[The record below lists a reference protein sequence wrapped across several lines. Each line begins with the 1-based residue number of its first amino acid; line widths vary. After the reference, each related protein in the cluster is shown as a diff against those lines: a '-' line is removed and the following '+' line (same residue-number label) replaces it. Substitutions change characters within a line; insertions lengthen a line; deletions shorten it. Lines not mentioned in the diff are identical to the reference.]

1 MHTKLNCQSRV
12 AAWGPQF
19 PVTEPTRRD
28 RFLLERTIRC
38 GFKLKAVFRSVSYPA
53 MVREPC
59 EILVRVVIFL
69 GGIMVMQFLVFAVI
83 KGVMNEM
90 FYMGFK

>member
-1 MHTKLNCQSRV
+1 
-12 AAWGPQF
+12 
-19 PVTEPTRRD
+19 
-28 RFLLERTIRC
+28 
-38 GFKLKAVFRSVSYPA
+38 
-53 MVREPC
+53 MVREHC
-59 EILVRVVIFL
+59 EILVCVVIFL